1 MPTPRSGESKE
12 DYIGRCIP
20 QLKDEGKE
28 QKQAIAICYSMWER
42 RNENKEIENKL
53 DRIIECISKNT

>member
-12 DYIGRCIP
+12 DYISRCIP

-28 QKQAIAICYSMWER
+28 QKQAIAICYNMWER
-42 RNENKEIENKL
+42 RNENIEFKL
-53 DRIIECISKNT
+53 ERYIHEV